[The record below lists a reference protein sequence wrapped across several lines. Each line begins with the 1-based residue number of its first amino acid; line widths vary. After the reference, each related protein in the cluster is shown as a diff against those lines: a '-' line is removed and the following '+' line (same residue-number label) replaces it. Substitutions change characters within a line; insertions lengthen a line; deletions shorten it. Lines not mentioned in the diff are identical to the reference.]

1 MGFVRECLN
10 FFKAIKNKIKLNLSG
25 AEFLC
30 DTCRYNYREACK
42 NPKRPNARSCDDY
55 KHK

>member
-1 MGFVRECLN
+1 MRFVRECLN
-10 FFKAIKNKIKLNLSG
+10 FFKAIKNKIKLDLSG

-42 NPKRPNARSCDDY
+42 NPKRPNARSCDSY
-55 KHK
+55 KRK